1 MLSNARFRLSLL
13 VLLSG
18 LLPLA
23 GVAQARTH
31 RIPQDFA
38 SLQAAVSLATDGDT
52 LFLAPGIYSEPA
64 LPTEFGPTMLVLDT
78 ALTIIGSSEGDVVL
92 HGGYQGRILLAETG
106 ASGSRLEGLQFRGG
120 LAWAGG
126 AIHQRCALL
135 MIDGCDFMDNSAERA
150 GGAIFTG
157 DGSVSCSGCLFDG
170 NRSGDLGGGLLVIEG
185 AADLSGCTLV
195 GNDAERGGGMFIGPS
210 GHVEVRQCIM
220 VGDSAD
226 RGGWAFIEDGFLY
239 GVHCTFFG
247 VPGDMESGGIELAGE
262 QGSAYLET
270 SILCYSGRPAIS
282 GEREGS
288 AMLLCCNLYG
298 NVGGDWAGPVA
309 AQSEIGGNLSVDP
322 GFCALLQGD
331 FAIDGASPCA
341 AENNACGET
350 IGALGVGCPQ
360 LEEESEPAFE
370 THTSDTL
377 LR

>member
-1 MLSNARFRLSLL
+1 MFSNARFRLSMFAALSALL
-13 VLLSG
+13 L
-18 LLPLA
+18 LA

-31 RIPQDFA
+31 RIPQDYK
-38 SLQAAVSLATDGDT
+38 SLQVAVAFAVDGDT
-52 LFLAPGIYSEPA
+52 LLLAPGTYGEDP
-64 LPTEFGPTMLVLDT
+64 LPTAFGPTMLVLDK
-78 ALTIIGSSEGDVVL
+78 ALTILGSSEGDVVL
-92 HGGYQGRILLAETG
+92 HGGYQSRILLAEVG

-135 MIDGCDFMDNSAERA
+135 MIESCDFMDNSAERA

-195 GNDAERGGGMFIGPS
+195 GNDAERGGGLFIGPS
-210 GHVEVRQCIM
+210 GHVEMRQCIM
-220 VGDSAD
+220 VGDSAEK
-226 RGGWAFIEDGFLY
+226 GGWVYVEDGFLY

-247 VPGDMESGGIELAGE
+247 VPGDMNSGGIELGGE
-262 QGSAYLET
+262 EGSAYLET
-270 SILCYSGRPAIS
+270 SILCHSGRSAIS

-298 NVGGDWAGPVA
+298 NVGGDWTGPVA
-309 AQSEIGGNLSVDP
+309 AQEGIGGNISEDP
-322 GFCALLQGD
+322 AFCALLQGD

-341 AENNACGET
+341 AENNDCGEV

-360 LEEESEPAFE
+360 VEEEDDIPFE
-370 THTSDTL
+370 THTTDKL